1 MVGVRECPPAADGD
15 EAGVADLWQDHGFT
29 VPECICPTYCQFG
42 PSGNRGSGGAATV
55 TAMGSRPGHGNWDEV
70 YADDVPPPWEIGT
83 AQPAL
88 AALVDHLAIEEPVLD
103 VGCGTGELAILVAE
117 KGHRVVGIDCSERA
131 ITSARAKAAN
141 RAPDI
146 EFQVADAEHLQ
157 RLDVRPRTVLDSG
170 LLHNL
175 DDPGRR
181 GYVAGLERT

>member
-1 MVGVRECPPAADGD
+1 
-15 EAGVADLWQDHGFT
+15 
-29 VPECICPTYCQFG
+29 
-42 PSGNRGSGGAATV
+42 
-55 TAMGSRPGHGNWDEV
+55 
-70 YADDVPPPWEIGT
+70 
-83 AQPAL
+83 
-88 AALVDHLAIEEPVLD
+88 
-103 VGCGTGELAILVAE
+103 GTGELAILVAE

-181 GYVAGLERT
+181 GYVAGLERICDAGAVVCVLAVSAEAGAGWDLTRDGLDRLFPASAWGETNIETAEVLADVDGDEIRLPSFLLTARRAH